1 MKLIIDRSV
10 NDTRRHD
17 VLEFVNKVTSKD
29 DSKNGSQITHSHA
42 YRTMLEKTQLHA
54 VQMRQIV
61 YLQKIL

>member
-1 MKLIIDRSV
+1 M
-10 NDTRRHD
+10 
-17 VLEFVNKVTSKD
+17 LEFVNKVTSKD